1 MKMQGYPPEWAWSE
15 YSLPDAQGHFGPYG
29 GTFVA
34 ETLRGALDEL
44 TLTYSHY
51 REDPQFR
58 ADLAAFGPLRGAAA
72 AALGPRT
79 AEPRPEASAREVR
92 PAPAA
97 GLRAC
102 NSILRL
108 CCIFHPYSRP

>member
-1 MKMQGYPPEWAWSE
+1 MSGRRCVKSGLGRWMFRQAWSAAGASRTRTRSSSSFGGCDVKMQGYPPEWAWSE

-58 ADLAAFGPLRGAAA
+58 ADLA
-72 AALGPRT
+72 
-79 AEPRPEASAREVR
+79 
-92 PAPAA
+92 
-97 GLRAC
+97 
-102 NSILRL
+102 
-108 CCIFHPYSRP
+108 